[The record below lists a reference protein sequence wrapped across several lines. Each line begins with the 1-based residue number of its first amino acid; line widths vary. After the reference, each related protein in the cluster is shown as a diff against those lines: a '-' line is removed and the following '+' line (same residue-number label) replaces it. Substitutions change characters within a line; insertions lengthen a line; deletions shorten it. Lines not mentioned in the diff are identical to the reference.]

1 MPNPLVE
8 IRHLLLLS
16 ALEEVGSLNAA
27 ARKLHLSPSALSQ
40 QLRELEDRLGGP
52 LFHRQWRRLALT
64 SAGRRLTDAAH
75 AVLGELTRAEGEARE
90 LLRGASGTLRV
101 ATVCLQ
107 SYRWLP
113 ELLRDFS
120 RGWPGLEVTI
130 VPEAGDAPMEW
141 LLARKLDVALVAGMV
156 RPGPRIRMAPLFRDE
171 LVAVV
176 GREHPWATARR
187 KVVEV
192 RALGDEHIWTDAGAL
207 RPTAP
212 LGRALAQAGNV
223 SPRKVTLIP
232 MTGGLPLEM
241 ARAHLGITVLPRW
254 AVTPQLEDGAL
265 HAVRVG
271 PKGLWLDWAV
281 ATRTGESEPPLQAFV
296 EALRAHHPGPRG
308 RGVKHRDIAETSR
321 RR

>member
-16 ALEEVGSLNAA
+16 TLEEVGSLNAA

-52 LFHRQWRRLALT
+52 LFHRQWRRLVLT
-64 SAGRRLTDAAH
+64 SAGRRLTDAARS
-75 AVLGELTRAEGEARE
+75 VLGELSRAEAEARE

-120 RGWPGLEVTI
+120 RDWPGLEVSI
-130 VPEAGDAPMEW
+130 VTEASESPVEW
-141 LLARKLDVALVAGMV
+141 LLARKLDVALVAGLI
-156 RPGPRIRMAPLFRDE
+156 RPGPRIHLAPLFRDE

-176 GREHPWATARR
+176 GREHPWALARR
-187 KVVEV
+187 KVVEA
-192 RALGDEHIWTDAGAL
+192 RALGGEHVWTDPGAL
-207 RPTAP
+207 RTTAP

-254 AVTPQLEDGAL
+254 AVTPQLEDGGL
-265 HAVRVG
+265 HTVRVG
-271 PKGLWLDWAV
+271 PKGLWLEWAV
-281 ATRTGESEPPLQAFV
+281 ATRAGEAEPPLQAFV
-296 EALRAHHPGPRG
+296 EALRTHHPGPRRRVRA
-308 RGVKHRDIAETSR
+308 RG
-321 RR
+321 